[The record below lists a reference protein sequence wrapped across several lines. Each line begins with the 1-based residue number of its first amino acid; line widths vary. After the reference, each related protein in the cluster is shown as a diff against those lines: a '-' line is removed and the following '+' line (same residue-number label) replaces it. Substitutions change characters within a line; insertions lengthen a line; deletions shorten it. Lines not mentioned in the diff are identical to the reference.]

1 MNWWESRLKAAAQ
14 ELYRTMAERTVTV
27 SNKLGLHARAAAKL
41 VHTAGRY
48 QSTVEIVYGERH
60 VNAKSILG
68 VMMLAAGKGSVLS
81 VTADGVDAEDAVA
94 ALEQLFGRRFDEE

>member
-1 MNWWESRLKAAAQ
+1 
-14 ELYRTMAERTVTV
+14 MAERTVTV

-48 QSTVEIVYGERH
+48 QATVEIVHGERQ

-68 VMMLAAGKGSVLS
+68 VMMLAAGKGTVLKLC
-81 VTADGVDAEDAVA
+81 AEGADAEQ
-94 ALEQLFGRRFDEE
+94 ALEALENLFGRRFDEE

>member
-1 MNWWESRLKAAAQ
+1 M
-14 ELYRTMAERTVTV
+14 TV

-48 QSTVEIVYGERH
+48 QATVEIVHGERQ

-68 VMMLAAGKGSVLS
+68 VMMLAAGKGTVLKLC
-81 VTADGVDAEDAVA
+81 AEGADAEQ
-94 ALEQLFGRRFDEE
+94 ALEALENLFGRRFDEE